1 MRSSRRPTLAALLSL
16 VASAL
21 VAVLV
26 VGAPAAGV
34 APTPASTPTW
44 PGPVPSPCPS
54 RSPVPAPEPTS
65 SAGPAPLSTPVACLP
80 LGTSTLGG
88 RVTDEGGTPVQ
99 DATVRVRSTSS
110 GEATASTDGDGWWAV
125 GSLPGGSYRVS
136 FDAWQQGFVSEWWD
150 DAPDAVTAT
159 VVTLAEGESVRD
171 LQTRL
176 ARTATLSGRVVAPGG
191 TVPTGTSVMVDDATA
206 SGTYGYSPVGADGT
220 YQVDGLEP
228 GSYVIR
234 VVPGAGTSWGTTYYP
249 DARGP
254 ATATPVTVAAG
265 QRLDG
270 LDVTLQTSVGITGT
284 VTVPSGTDP
293 SQVRVVATP
302 LDDPRLWVRAAGV
315 AADGTYRVTDVF
327 PGSYTVRVEDA
338 GANPPITTRYY
349 PDSPTADGAR
359 PVVVVDG
366 ADTTG
371 IDITAVAASRV
382 TGVVTG
388 ASGPLQG
395 VEVML
400 EPVRGGAG
408 LGPTFTD
415 AQGAFS
421 FTGLAAGEYRVRFT
435 VPTDGRNRTLYFRAP
450 SGTVSQARAASVVKV
465 GSGATVEVRA
475 RVQGRS

>member
-1 MRSSRRPTLAALLSL
+1 MRSSHRPTLAALLSL
-16 VASAL
+16 VTSAL

-26 VGAPAAGV
+26 ATAPAAGV
-34 APTPASTPTW
+34 APTPGATPTW

-54 RSPVPAPEPTS
+54 RSPVPAPDPTS
-65 SAGPAPLSTPVACLP
+65 DAGPMPLSTPLACLP
-80 LGTSTLGG
+80 LGTATLGG
-88 RVTDEGGTPVQ
+88 RVTDEGGTPAQGV
-99 DATVRVRSTSS
+99 TVRVRSTVT
-110 GEATASTDGDGWWAV
+110 GEATAYTDGDGWWAV

-150 DAPDAVTAT
+150 DAPDSMTAT

-220 YQVDGLEP
+220 YQVDGLDP

-234 VVPGAGTSWGTTYYP
+234 VVPGAGSSWGTTYYP

-254 ATATPVTVAAG
+254 ATATPVTLAAG

-284 VTVPSGTDP
+284 VTLPSGTDP

-349 PDSPTADGAR
+349 LDSPTADGAR

-388 ASGPLQG
+388 GAGPLQW

-408 LGPTFTD
+408 VGPTFTD

-421 FTGLAAGEYRVRFT
+421 FPGLPAGEYRVRFT

-450 SGTVSQARAASVVKV
+450 SGTVSQVRAASVVRV
-465 GSGATVEVRA
+465 RDGATVEVRA
-475 RVQGRS
+475 RVKGRS